1 MKSGVRTISSLTC
14 VNARLFKYKKRSR
27 FLERLRACLLL
38 HAKTFFE
45 SVNTSARIDQLLT
58 AGEERM
64 ALGTDFH
71 TDILFCGT
79 CMDHFAAGAG
89 DRGVYILWMDSVF
102 HNCFTSL

>member
-1 MKSGVRTISSLTC
+1 MQPENPPPEHVP
-14 VNARLFKYKKRSR
+14 LFKYKKRSR
-27 FLERLRACLLL
+27 LLERLRACLLL

-45 SVNTSARIDQLLT
+45 SVDTSACVYQLLT
-58 AGEERM
+58 AGKEGVTF
-64 ALGTDFH
+64 GTDFH
-71 TDILFCGT
+71 ADILFRGT